1 MSDALTGKTAK
12 RQLALA
18 EEAQRAQ
25 REQIAKQQA
34 DLDAVEAGQRNLLT
48 SGAGGML
55 AFIDKRRKAQA
66 DEALKS
72 TFGGGATA

>member
-1 MSDALTGKTAK
+1 MDALTGKTAK

-55 AFIDKRRKAQA
+55 AFIDKRRKAAQG
-66 DEALKS
+66 DDALRS